1 MEERKRRFS
10 PAAITI
16 SILSFIVVVMAVFIL
31 VLFMSGFEMKWTL
44 INLGEGMRKIQG
56 TEYQQPVEL
65 PEEFKVLVEAWD
77 MITATYVDPEKLDN
91 EKLSQGAV
99 KGLIEALD
107 DPYSLYVNPEMYKLE
122 MSAFRGKYQ
131 GIGAYVGLKDDIPTI
146 IAPLEGSP
154 ADEAGLKAGDKIIE
168 VDGKSTEDKTLN
180 EVVLWIQGPE
190 GTPVRMQILS
200 EGDEEPREVVIVRKE
215 IMLESVRSEVRE
227 NIAHIHISTLLQTT
241 GNDLKAIL
249 RDVLHENVD
258 GIVLDLRNNPGGL
271 LTSAVD
277 VSAQFLDGGVVVNVI
292 DSEGQSSALS
302 AGRGGIAA
310 DIPLIVLVNGGSA
323 SGAEVIAGAL
333 QDYGRAKLAGSQ
345 TYGKGSVQ
353 TVRTLEDGSALHITT
368 ARWFTPLGNPIN
380 GKGLTPDFEL
390 ELEDEELVDWA
401 ISYLKSAVA
410 MSPSADESVVKP

>member
-10 PAAITI
+10 PASITI
-16 SILSFIVVVMAVFIL
+16 GILSFIVVVMAVFIL
-31 VLFMSGFEMKWTL
+31 VLFMSGFEMKWPL
-44 INLGEGMRKIQG
+44 INLEEGMRKIQG

-215 IMLESVRSEVRE
+215 IMLESVRSEVKE

-249 RDVLHENVD
+249 RA
-258 GIVLDLRNNPGGL
+258 P
-271 LTSAVD
+271 
-277 VSAQFLDGGVVVNVI
+277 
-292 DSEGQSSALS
+292 
-302 AGRGGIAA
+302 
-310 DIPLIVLVNGGSA
+310 
-323 SGAEVIAGAL
+323 
-333 QDYGRAKLAGSQ
+333 
-345 TYGKGSVQ
+345 TY
-353 TVRTLEDGSALHITT
+353 
-368 ARWFTPLGNPIN
+368 N
-380 GKGLTPDFEL
+380 
-390 ELEDEELVDWA
+390 
-401 ISYLKSAVA
+401 LK
-410 MSPSADESVVKP
+410 